1 MTGYSAIAPG
11 TDLSQHARVL
21 VRVHDAVITGGRPP
35 VRPRGVVARSWS
47 RVLGLGLDA
56 SSTNAREPLPFDEVE
71 RRRRQSPLSAVV
83 DELRQVLVSV
93 ADASS
98 FLVVV
103 TDAEGVIL
111 WREGSARVRLRADA
125 LGFTEGARWTE
136 ATVGTNAIGT
146 ALAEAAPVQLF
157 SAEHFEQAQHPWYC
171 TAAPIHHPVS
181 GELLGVVDVS
191 GPALTLHPVIGALVE
206 TAVRLAESQLWRHHE
221 QRLERLR
228 QSTRGLLAT
237 VRGPLLLVDDHGWVA
252 HQTGIAVRDRIEVP
266 RTDRL
271 IAVPGLGLCRPERIG
286 DGWLVRPHE
295 AADHIVAELDLT
307 GAPVLRLRSDAEPW
321 RTALTPRNA
330 DVLVLLERAGR
341 SGMTAGQLST
351 ALFGDEE
358 HCVTVRAEVSRLRRV
373 IGGLVTTNPY
383 RLADGVTLSVLRPA
397 RASRG
402 PSGGAGELPARSP
415 APAAPDQPV
424 AGSRAHR
431 YSRPAHHGRYEARG
445 DPDGGQPT

>member
-1 MTGYSAIAPG
+1 MLQPLGTRAGAPQVEVDVTGYSAIAPG
-11 TDLSQHARVL
+11 TDLFQHARVL
-21 VRVHDAVITGGRPP
+21 VRVHDAVIAGGRPP

-56 SSTNAREPLPFDEVE
+56 SRTNAREPLPFAEVE
-71 RRRRQSPLSAVV
+71 RRRRQSPLSLVV
-83 DELRQVLVSV
+83 DELRQVLGSV

-103 TDAEGVIL
+103 TDADGVIL

-125 LGFTEGARWTE
+125 LGFTPGARWTE

-171 TAAPIHHPVS
+171 TAAPIHHPVT

-191 GPALTLHPVIGALVE
+191 GPALTLHPVVGALVE

-228 QSTRGLLAT
+228 QSARGVLAG
-237 VRGPLLLVDDHGWVA
+237 VRGPLLLVDDQGWVA
-252 HQTGIAVRDRIEVP
+252 HQSGIAVRDRIEVP
-266 RTDRL
+266 RTGAL
-271 IAVPGLGLCRPERIG
+271 IAVPGLGLCAPERVG
-286 DGWLVRPHE
+286 EGWLVRPRE
-295 AADHIVAELDLT
+295 AADDIVAELDLT
-307 GAPVLRLRSDAEPW
+307 GPPVLRLRSDAEPW
-321 RTALTPRNA
+321 RTPLTRRHA
-330 DVLVLLERAGR
+330 EIVVLLQRAGPP
-341 SGMTAGQLST
+341 GMTAAQLST

-373 IGGLVTTNPY
+373 IGGLVSTNPY
-383 RLADGVTLSVLRPA
+383 RLTDGVTLSVVDSPP
-397 RASRG
+397 SVRG
-402 PSGGAGELPARSP
+402 
-415 APAAPDQPV
+415 
-424 AGSRAHR
+424 
-431 YSRPAHHGRYEARG
+431 
-445 DPDGGQPT
+445 

>member
-1 MTGYSAIAPG
+1 VTGYSAISPG

-21 VRVHDAVITGGRPP
+21 SRVHDAVLTGVAPP

-47 RVLGLGLDA
+47 RVLELGLDA
-56 SSTNAREPLPFDEVE
+56 SHTNAREPLAFAEVE
-71 RRRRQSPLSAVV
+71 RRRRESPLSLVI

-98 FLVVV
+98 FLMVV
-103 TDAEGVIL
+103 TDADGILL
-111 WREGSARVRLRADA
+111 WREGSARVRLRADS
-125 LGFTEGARWTE
+125 LGFMEGARWTE

-206 TAVRLAESQLWRHHE
+206 TAVKLAESRLWRHHE

-228 QSTRGLLAT
+228 QSARGVLAT
-237 VRGPLLLVDDHGWVA
+237 AHGPLLLVDDHGWVA
-252 HQTGIAVRDRIEVP
+252 HQSGIAVRDRVEVP
-266 RTDRL
+266 RADRL
-271 IAVPGLGLCRPERIG
+271 IAVPGLGLCAPERLG
-286 DGWLVRPHE
+286 EGWLIRPRE
-295 AADHIVAELDLT
+295 AREDIVAYLDLT
-307 GAPVLRLRSDAEPW
+307 GPPTLCLTSDAEEW
-321 RTALTPRNA
+321 RTPLTRRHA
-330 DVLVLLERAGR
+330 ELLVLLQRAGR
-341 SGMTAGQLST
+341 PGMTAAQLST

-373 IGGLVTTNPY
+373 IGGLVATNPY
-383 RLADGVTLSVLRPA
+383 RLADGVRLSVVPRELLH
-397 RASRG
+397 
-402 PSGGAGELPARSP
+402 GA
-415 APAAPDQPV
+415 AAETFQL
-424 AGSRAHR
+424 
-431 YSRPAHHGRYEARG
+431 
-445 DPDGGQPT
+445 

>member
-1 MTGYSAIAPG
+1 VTGFSAITPG

-21 VRVHDAVITGGRPP
+21 VRVHDAVLAGGRPP

-56 SSTNAREPLPFDEVE
+56 SRTNAREPLPFAEVE
-71 RRRRQSPLSAVV
+71 RRRRSSPLSLVI
-83 DELRQVLVSV
+83 DELRQVLVNV

-98 FLVVV
+98 FLMVV
-103 TDAEGVIL
+103 TDADGIIL

-171 TAAPIHHPVS
+171 TAAPIHHPVN

-206 TAVRLAESQLWRHHE
+206 TAVKLAESRLWRHHE

-228 QSTRGLLAT
+228 QSARGVLAT
-237 VRGPLLLVDDHGWVA
+237 VPGPLLLVDDNGWVA
-252 HQTGIAVRDRIEVP
+252 HQSGIAVRDRIEVP
-266 RTDRL
+266 RADRL
-271 IAVPGLGLCRPERIG
+271 MAIPGLGLCTPERLG
-286 DGWLVRPHE
+286 EGWLVRPRE
-295 AADHIVAELDLT
+295 VGDDVVAELDLT
-307 GAPVLRLRSDAEPW
+307 GPPVLRLRSHAEPW
-321 RTALTPRNA
+321 RTPLTPRHA
-330 DVLVLLERAGR
+330 DVLVLLQGAGR
-341 SGMTAGQLST
+341 RGMTAAQLST

-383 RLADGVTLSVLRPA
+383 RLADGVRLSVVR
-397 RASRG
+397 
-402 PSGGAGELPARSP
+402 
-415 APAAPDQPV
+415 
-424 AGSRAHR
+424 
-431 YSRPAHHGRYEARG
+431 
-445 DPDGGQPT
+445 PDGA